1 MGLDKTL
8 HHIRMVGGF
17 NPSEK
22 YESQLGL
29 FFPIY
34 GKIKFMFQTTN
45 QFINQGGIPPVD
57 LILWV
62 PKPMS
67 NSQ

>member
-34 GKIKFMFQTTN
+34 GQNKSHVPNHQ
-45 QFINQGGIPPVD
+45 PVLVD
-57 LILWV
+57 SWLIR
-62 PKPMS
+62 M
-67 NSQ
+67 

>member
-1 MGLDKTL
+1 MIPSWLSKVIWKVLVFEICSTDPFPKPEGHIVVNDKL
-8 HHIRMVGGF
+8 IGGF

-34 GKIKFMFQTTN
+34 GEKCSK
-45 QFINQGGIPPVD
+45 PPTG
-57 LILWV
+57 
-62 PKPMS
+62 
-67 NSQ
+67 